1 MSMTYTVAMP
11 TSFDASSVASHTGV
25 LPSSSV
31 VMRTIGRQRAR
42 SVRLGMKS
50 RFSVS
55 ASRYISST
63 LTRDAPI
70 LTSSFPLAR
79 ISRTTRG
86 TDGSG
91 LRWYPKKPFTA

>member
-1 MSMTYTVAMP
+1 
-11 TSFDASSVASHTGV
+11 
-25 LPSSSV
+25 
-31 VMRTIGRQRAR
+31 
-42 SVRLGMKS
+42 MKS

>member
-1 MSMTYTVAMP
+1 
-11 TSFDASSVASHTGV
+11 
-25 LPSSSV
+25 
-31 VMRTIGRQRAR
+31 
-42 SVRLGMKS
+42 MKS
-50 RFSVS
+50 RFSAS

-70 LTSSFPLAR
+70 LTSSFPFAR

-91 LRWYPKKPFTA
+91 LRWYPKKPLTA